1 MRIIIAGAATALLSF
16 AAATPAYAQFG
27 GSPDAQV
34 DGAPGTRTQAP
45 AQDDEDDQAVAPE
58 AGDGDEIAVQADGYG
73 KPGADDD
80 QGGAYA
86 DQGDADNDV
95 DQGDADNEVD
105 QGDVDNDV
113 DQGDVDNDADQ
124 GDVDNDVDQGDA
136 GDDTE
141 QAEPGAGGGYAAQT
155 WQGEDGRTYCRR
167 SDGTTGLL
175 VGGGAGALV
184 GRGIDGGRHRG
195 AGTIIGAI
203 AGAVIGSAVEQS
215 ANRQSC
221 G

>member
-27 GSPDAQV
+27 GSPDALV

-95 DQGDADNEVD
+95 DQAMRTTRSTRAMSTMMWTRAHQVSWPTSRSWP
-105 QGDVDNDV
+105 
-113 DQGDVDNDADQ
+113 AFSRS
-124 GDVDNDVDQGDA
+124 
-136 GDDTE
+136 
-141 QAEPGAGGGYAAQT
+141 QAEAAPF
-155 WQGEDGRTYCRR
+155 
-167 SDGTTGLL
+167 S
-175 VGGGAGALV
+175 
-184 GRGIDGGRHRG
+184 
-195 AGTIIGAI
+195 
-203 AGAVIGSAVEQS
+203 S
-215 ANRQSC
+215 
-221 G
+221 